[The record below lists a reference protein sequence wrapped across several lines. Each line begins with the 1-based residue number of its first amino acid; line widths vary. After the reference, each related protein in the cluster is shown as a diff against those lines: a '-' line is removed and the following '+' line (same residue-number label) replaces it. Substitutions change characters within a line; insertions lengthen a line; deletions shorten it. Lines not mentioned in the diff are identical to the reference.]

1 MFILPYNAYE
11 IFKET
16 LNVHLIM
23 YYVYQSSIR
32 TKWNIVFAPY
42 QWVVATG
49 LAFLCSFP
57 SYKFTNLY
65 CYLSLWAG
73 AVAASGGIQYACP
86 LKTRLGVVAD
96 SSSFQDGYTFLQLS
110 MTNS

>member
-1 MFILPYNAYE
+1 
-11 IFKET
+11 
-16 LNVHLIM
+16 M
-23 YYVYQSSIR
+23 YYVYQRSIR

-49 LAFLCSFP
+49 LAFLCSLP

-73 AVAASGGIQYACP
+73 AVAASGDIQYACP
-86 LKTRLGVVAD
+86 LKTRLGIVAD
-96 SSSFQDGYTFLQLS
+96 SSSFQDGYTFLLLS

>member
-1 MFILPYNAYE
+1 
-11 IFKET
+11 
-16 LNVHLIM
+16 M
-23 YYVYQSSIR
+23 YYVYQRSKR

-42 QWVVATG
+42 QWVAATG
-49 LAFLCSFP
+49 LAFLCSSP

-73 AVAASGGIQYACP
+73 AVAASDGIQYACP

-96 SSSFQDGYTFLQLS
+96 SSGFLDGYTFLQLS